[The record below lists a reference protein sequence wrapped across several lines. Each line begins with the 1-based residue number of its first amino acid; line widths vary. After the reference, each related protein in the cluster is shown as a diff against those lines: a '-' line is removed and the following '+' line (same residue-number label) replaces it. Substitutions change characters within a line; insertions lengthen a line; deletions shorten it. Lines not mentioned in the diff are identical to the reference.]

1 MKPQERQL
9 TLTAYLHAHHF
20 GRTLEEIQAD
30 IPDYGRGESGRKKFQ
45 RDRAVLRELG
55 LPLRC
60 VEQEGLTDD
69 GNLRY
74 VYLLD
79 RREVFARG
87 LRLSPAEQRG
97 LLAVCDTLMDRP
109 EFPFGD
115 WVRSARDKLLSARSG
130 APVEEAVSRRLPPL
144 PALGEKDDLSALE
157 PVLSALERGVCLRFE
172 YQGLHHDRPEPRTV
186 HPWRLLAWRGTWLLR
201 AHCEL
206 RGEPRSFL
214 LRRMRRLELTAVPA
228 RPAPA
233 EIESTG
239 LAAWE
244 VGLGEGPDAVVDFE
258 PAVAELVERGLLS
271 VTPPCRLERLVD
283 GRLRATLPVEDPA
296 AFFRWLLGWGRQAW
310 LRGPAALQEKLA
322 DWLDQ
327 SRGAGRSA

>member
-9 TLTAYLHAHHF
+9 TLAAYLHAHHF

-30 IPDYGRGESGRKKFQ
+30 IPDYGSGEAGRKKFQ
-45 RDRAVLRELG
+45 RDRGLLRDLG

-60 VEQEGLTDD
+60 VEQEGLSED

-87 LRLSPAEQRG
+87 LRLSPGEQRG
-97 LLAVCDTLMDRP
+97 LLALCDTLMDRP
-109 EFPFGD
+109 GFPFRD
-115 WVRSARDKLLSARSG
+115 WVRSAREKLLSARSG
-130 APVEEAVSRRLPPL
+130 TPVEEAVARRLPPL
-144 PALGEKDDLSALE
+144 PALGEKDDLGALE
-157 PVLSALERGVCLRFE
+157 PVLTALERGVCLRFE
-172 YQGLHHDRPEPRTV
+172 YQGLHRDRSEPRVV

-206 RGEPRSFL
+206 RREPRSFL
-214 LRRMRRLELTAVPA
+214 LRRMRHLEVLEQSAH
-228 RPAPA
+228 PAPA
-233 EIESTG
+233 DTEATG

-258 PAVAELVERGLLS
+258 GAVAGLVERGLAS
-271 VTPPCRLERLVD
+271 VTPPCRLESRED
-283 GRLRATLPVEDPA
+283 GSLRVTLPVEDA
-296 AFFRWLLGWGRQAW
+296 ASFYRWLLGWGRQAR
-310 LRGPAALQEKLA
+310 LRGPAALQAQLA
-322 DWLDQ
+322 DWLEQ
-327 SRGAGRSA
+327 SKGEGRPA